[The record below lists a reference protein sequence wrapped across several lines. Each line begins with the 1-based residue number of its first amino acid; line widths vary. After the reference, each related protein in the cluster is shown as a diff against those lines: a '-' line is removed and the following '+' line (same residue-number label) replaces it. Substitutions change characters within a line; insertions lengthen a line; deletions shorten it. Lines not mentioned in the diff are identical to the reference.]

1 MSTFLDHA
9 RHNKKA
15 FDYLNSA
22 TVYPD
27 WTVTVAFYCAMHY
40 CYAILFP
47 LTTNGVTYNN
57 IEQYFEAKKRVGDT
71 KHGMTLN
78 LIRQYHS
85 IIGEKYKILKDIA
98 HTSRYHD
105 YSIAKPVV
113 DQARKY
119 LKAIEDYCEN
129 KCTSHTLP
137 TSPQPIP

>member
-15 FDYLNSA
+15 FDYLNIASD
-22 TVYPD
+22 YPD

-40 CYAILFP
+40 SYAILFP
-47 LTTNGVTYNN
+47 LKSGGATYNN
-57 IEQYFEAKKRVGDT
+57 IEQYFEAKKRVGDS

-78 LIRQYHS
+78 LIRQHHS
-85 IIGEKYKILKDIA
+85 LIGEKYKILKDIA

-105 YSIAKPVV
+105 YNIAKPVV

-119 LKAIEDYCEN
+119 LKNIEDYCE
-129 KCTSHTLP
+129 KLSTPLP
-137 TSPQPIP
+137 VIIPTQ